1 MAGSRAKDTY
11 AFSTLFLPLLARKG
25 AQVKSLIN
33 QELCTT
39 ERSRTRPLKL
49 HDALTT
55 TGMGS
60 NKLVGKITTLSQD

>member
-11 AFSTLFLPLLARKG
+11 ALSTLFLPLLARKG